1 MATFKI
7 PVRVEYGAVLD
18 VTADTWDEAVDM
30 VADNPTS
37 FYRKAESR
45 HDLTSTLFDVDVDWD
60 IVEDFNKG
68 EEDGKSR
75 EGYEESTE

>member
-7 PVRVEYGAVLD
+7 PVVVEYCSELT
-18 VTADTWDEAVDM
+18 VTADSWDEAVDM

-45 HDLTSTLFDVDVDWD
+45 HDLASMLVHVDVDWD
-60 IVEDFNKG
+60 IVEDFNQG
-68 EEDGKSR
+68 EEDGKA
-75 EGYEESTE
+75 EESN

>member
-1 MATFKI
+1 MPTYKI

-37 FYRKAESR
+37 CYRKAESR
-45 HDLTSTLFDVDVDWD
+45 HDLASMIVHVEVDWD
-60 IVEDFNKG
+60 IVEDFNQG
-68 EEDGKSR
+68 EENGKA
-75 EGYEESTE
+75 EESN

>member
-1 MATFKI
+1 MATYKI
-7 PVRVEYGAVLD
+7 PVRVDYGAVLD

-37 FYRKAESR
+37 CYRKAESE

-60 IVEDFNKG
+60 IVEDFNQG
-68 EEDGKSR
+68 EEDGKA
-75 EGYEESTE
+75 EESN